1 MWATIKQL
9 ILKNWKTTASGL
21 ASILIWVLDEVFKLG
36 LDAEQKTF
44 ITTTILGIGLF
55 LSKDGNVS
63 GTGK

>member
-1 MWATIKQL
+1 MFNTLFQL
-9 ILKNWKTTASGL
+9 LIKNWKTTASGL
-21 ASILIWVLDEVFKLG
+21 ASILIWILDEVLKLG

-63 GTGK
+63 GDGK